1 MNPHLADVPSDVG
14 RSAPSLKE
22 YIVHSHHNGLKTAAL
37 LGLLTAM
44 ILAVGYWLGG
54 SGGLVFAVVLS
65 LALNAGSYF
74 FSDKIA
80 LRSMRAR
87 PVTEAEF
94 PALYQI
100 VRELATEA
108 GQPMP
113 RLYVSPT
120 MQPNAF
126 ATGRNPKHAAVAV
139 TVGITRLL
147 DRRELRGVIGH
158 ELSHVYNRDILIS
171 SVAAALAG
179 IITMAAQLAI
189 FLSLGGSDDDD
200 GPNPAS
206 LLLMLILGP
215 LAASVIQLA
224 ISRNREFQADA
235 SGATLTRDPL
245 ALASALEKIQYGA
258 QRLPLPADGRLAS
271 SAHLMIANPLQAGGL
286 ASLFSTHPPMA
297 ERVRRLHQLAA
308 ITGTGPVQFQR

>member
-1 MNPHLADVPSDVG
+1 MFSGVRAYRP
-14 RSAPSLKE
+14 APRKGD
-22 YIVHSHHNGLKTAAL
+22 IVHSHHNGLKTAAL

-54 SGGLVFAVVLS
+54 SAGLVFAVVLS
-65 LALNAGSYF
+65 LAVNAGSYF

-80 LRSMRAR
+80 LRAMRAR

-113 RLYVSPT
+113 RLYVSPS

-126 ATGRNPKHAAVAV
+126 ATGRDPRHAAVAV
-139 TVGITRLL
+139 TLGITQLL
-147 DRRELRGVIGH
+147 DRRELGGGVGH
-158 ELSHVYNRDILIS
+158 ELPPVYNRDILIP

-179 IITMAAQLAI
+179 IVTMFAQLAI
-189 FLSLGGSDDDD
+189 FLPLGGSDDDD

-206 LLLMLILGP
+206 LLLMVILGP
-215 LAASVIQLA
+215 LGPTVIPVAL
-224 ISRNREFQADA
+224 SRNREYQADA

-245 ALASALEKIQYGA
+245 AL
-258 QRLPLPADGRLAS
+258 
-271 SAHLMIANPLQAGGL
+271 
-286 ASLFSTHPPMA
+286 
-297 ERVRRLHQLAA
+297 
-308 ITGTGPVQFQR
+308 

>member
-1 MNPHLADVPSDVG
+1 MH
-14 RSAPSLKE
+14 R
-22 YIVHSHHNGLKTAAL
+22 HHNGLKTAAL
-37 LGLLTAM
+37 LGLLTAI
-44 ILAVGYWLGG
+44 ILALGYWLGG

-80 LRSMRAR
+80 LRAMRAQ

-94 PALYQI
+94 PVLYQI
-100 VRELATEA
+100 VRELATDA

-113 RLYVSPT
+113 RLYVSPS

-126 ATGRNPKHAAVAV
+126 ATGRNPEHAAVAV
-139 TVGITRLL
+139 TTGITQLL
-147 DRRELRGVIGH
+147 SQRELRAVIGH

-179 IITMAAQLAI
+179 IVTMVAQLAI
-189 FLSLGGSDDDD
+189 FLPLGGSDDEDS
-200 GPNPAS
+200 PNPAA

-215 LAASVIQLA
+215 LAATIIQLA

-235 SGATLTRDPL
+235 DGATLTGDPL

-258 QRLPLPADGRLAS
+258 QRLPLPADNQLTSA
-271 SAHLMIANPLQAGGL
+271 AHLMIANPFRAGGI
-286 ASLFSTHPPMA
+286 SKLFSTHPPM
-297 ERVRRLHQLAA
+297 EQRVARLREQAGA
-308 ITGTGPVQFQR
+308 IQYVR

>member
-1 MNPHLADVPSDVG
+1 
-14 RSAPSLKE
+14 
-22 YIVHSHHNGLKTAAL
+22 VHSHHNGLKTAAL

-44 ILAVGYWLGG
+44 ILTVGYWLGG
-54 SGGLVFAVVLS
+54 SGGLVLAVVLS
-65 LALNAGSYF
+65 LAVNGGSYF
-74 FSDKIA
+74 FSDKLA
-80 LRSMRAR
+80 LRAMRAR
-87 PVTEAEF
+87 EVSEAEF
-94 PALYQI
+94 PMLYEI
-100 VRELATEA
+100 VRELTTEA

-126 ATGRNPKHAAVAV
+126 ATGRSPQHAAVAV

-179 IITMAAQLAI
+179 IVTMFAQLAI
-189 FLSLGGSDDDD
+189 FLPFGGDDED

-215 LAASVIQLA
+215 PAASIIQLA

-245 ALASALEKIQYGA
+245 ALAGALEKIQYGA
-258 QRLPLPADGRLAS
+258 QRMPLPADGRLTT
-271 SAHLMIANPLQAGGL
+271 SAHLMIANPIAGGGIS
-286 ASLFSTHPPMA
+286 ALFSTHPPMR
-297 ERVRRLHQLAA
+297 ERIERLHQLAA
-308 ITGTGPVQFQR
+308 VTGTGPVQYLR